1 MPEAPVPFA
10 NKQASGY
17 DELSGASPVAMNVVV
32 DGAGCVLR
40 RPGIVATGLA
50 PSTAV
55 DSSGLVG
62 LYRTIGGTLVAVGGG
77 VAERAIYAVTSGGAV
92 KLGGGVPGTG
102 LRGTGRP
109 TFAETEMLL
118 VLAGGADVQ
127 KVELASLRS
136 SRLGGS
142 PPLATHVLA
151 NASRLLLNDVSV
163 DLTKVRF
170 SDVFIGT
177 TSFAN
182 AEVWSLGGIGTSG
195 YFTAEGKPD
204 PVIAV
209 HEDTN
214 EVLVFGSQTLQS
226 FVPDAQLTYAP
237 VATREIGLSA
247 AYSVIKY
254 DQDFYWIDHL
264 RRIVAGGA
272 RNYDSISDAIQK
284 TLDQMTTFSDAW
296 GAKILVDFADCLLWT
311 FPTDGRSFMFQ
322 KGIGWS
328 QWAGQSGGNWAP
340 LGVGCVF
347 QPFDGTD
354 PIVGMTDG
362 RIGTFSFDAATDFG
376 TPIRASVR
384 TGYQN
389 HDTDKLKLCRALY
402 LSLRRG
408 ETTSTTGPQAL
419 LRWRDRPGAWE
430 AEVPVDLGASGD
442 TEIMVP
448 LRGLGTYRRRQW
460 EFEYMG
466 TERLA
471 LVGATEDFQVLSS

>member
-1 MPEAPVPFA
+1 MPEAPIPFA

-17 DELSGASPVAMNVVV
+17 DELAGASPVAMNVVV
-32 DGAGCVLR
+32 DGAGAVLR
-40 RPGIVATGLA
+40 RPGITTTALA
-50 PSTAV
+50 PTTSIDA
-55 DSSGLVG
+55 GGIVG
-62 LYRTIGGTLVAVGGG
+62 LYRTIDGKLFAVGGSN
-77 VAERAIYAVTSGGAV
+77 AERTIYVVTSGGALA
-92 KLGGGVPGTG
+92 LGGGVPPRG
-102 LRGTGRP
+102 LRGTMRP

-118 VLAGGADVQ
+118 VVAGGAEPQ
-127 KVELASLRS
+127 KVVLASLDS
-136 SRLGGS
+136 ERLGGS
-142 PPLATHVLA
+142 PPNATHVIA
-151 NASRLLLNDVSV
+151 NASRLLLNDVVV
-163 DLTKVRF
+163 DKTKVRF

-177 TSFAN
+177 TSYAN
-182 AEVWSLGGIGTSG
+182 AEVWSLGGVGTSG

-204 PVIAV
+204 PVVAV

-226 FVPDAQLTYAP
+226 FVPDAQITYSP

-264 RRIVAGGA
+264 RRIVAGSS
-272 RNYDSISDAIQK
+272 RSYDSVSDPIQK
-284 TLDQMTTFSDAW
+284 TIDAMATFTDAW
-296 GAKILVDFADCLLWT
+296 GAKVLVDFADCLLWT
-311 FPTDGRSFMFQ
+311 FPTDGRTFMFQ

-328 QWAGQSGGNWAP
+328 QWAGQSAGNWAP
-340 LGVGCVF
+340 LGIGAVF

-362 RIGTFSFDAATDFG
+362 RIGTFSFDVSTDFG

-389 HDTDKLKLCRALY
+389 HDTDKLKLCRCLY

-408 ETTSTTGPQAL
+408 ETTSATGPQAI

-430 AEVPVDLGASGD
+430 AEVPVDLGESGD

-471 LVGATEDFQVLSS
+471 LVGATEDFQVLTS